1 MMDLR
6 ITEWTVWKK
15 KMENMKQEEAHDVKK
30 RDGFA
35 DQVLILIPPELYS
48 SAGGLLSELCITDIG
63 YFPKASG
70 HLVERSAG
78 APSWIF
84 VLCLK
89 GRGWLHANKVDCD
102 IHRHEAVII
111 PSGTAHSYGSAD
123 PESWELLWVHF
134 TGNAAATAATSLLG
148 SDTASPVH
156 LEPGTESMELFT
168 TMCSSLQEG
177 ITPWSYELACSR
189 LWHLFGAL
197 ATDRRMGT
205 QSGCGIVEHS
215 KRIMENRLSGVL
227 SLTELCTIMR
237 VSPQY
242 LCRVFSEITGHAPME
257 HYTRLKIQRACALL
271 DLTAQ
276 RIGEISIQVGYD
288 DQYYFSRVFKKI
300 MGISPMAY
308 RMRQK

>member
-6 ITEWTVWKK
+6 ITEWTVLKK
-15 KMENMKQEEAHDVKK
+15 KMDHMKQREEHEVKR

-48 SAGGLLSELCITDIG
+48 SPGGLVSELCITDIG

-70 HLVERSAG
+70 HLVERSSG

-89 GRGWLHANKVDCD
+89 GSGWLHTNEVDCT
-102 IHRHEAVII
+102 IHRHEAFII
-111 PSGTAHSYGSAD
+111 PAGTAHSYGSAEH
-123 PESWELLWVHF
+123 ESWELLWVHF
-134 TGNAAATAATSLLG
+134 TGNAAAAAAASLCGTPFTA
-148 SDTASPVH
+148 PIH
-156 LEPGTESMELFT
+156 LEPGAESIELFS

-189 LWHLFGAL
+189 LWHLFGTL
-197 ATDRRMGT
+197 VTDRRMGT
-205 QSGCGIVEHS
+205 PSSCGIVEHS
-215 KRIMENRLSGVL
+215 KRIMENRISGSL
-227 SLTELCTIMR
+227 SLTELCTAMR

-242 LCRVFSEITGHAPME
+242 LCRVFTEITGHAPME

-271 DLTAQ
+271 DLTTQ
-276 RIGEISIQVGYD
+276 RIGEISVQVGYD
-288 DQYYFSRVFKKI
+288 DQFYFSRVFRKI
-300 MGISPMAY
+300 MGISPRSY
-308 RMRQK
+308 RLRQK